1 MVSYNRYGNPNG
13 PLLLF
18 LHGGGVGGWMWD
30 RQVRYFGD
38 YDCVVPELVTG
49 DERFSIDSCAKKWL
63 RFIEAQAQGRR
74 VIVAGFS
81 LGAQVLVAMLSSQT
95 GSQRIHDA
103 MINSAL
109 VGGIPHAG
117 ATIRSM
123 KLAMPLV
130 KRRWF
135 AKIQAKS
142 MYIGDDD
149 FERYYRDTV
158 QMSWKTFA
166 EVMTENMSFTIPD
179 GYSKTETNVLV
190 TVGAREK
197 GVMKRSMDELVA
209 SHPNSVGI
217 VIPDVGHGAP
227 LAKPES
233 FNRLLEAWIRG
244 EPLPAR

>member
-13 PLLLF
+13 QLLLF
-18 LHGGGVGGWMWD
+18 LHGGGVGGWMWE
-30 RQVRYFGD
+30 RQVRHFSD
-38 YDCVVPELVTG
+38 CDCVVPELVTG
-49 DERFSIDSCAKKWL
+49 DETFSIDSSARRWL
-63 RFIEAQAQGRR
+63 RFIEAHAQGKR
-74 VIVAGFS
+74 VIVVGFS
-81 LGAQVLVAMLSSQT
+81 LGAQVLVAMLGLQSR
-95 GSQRIHDA
+95 SQRIHDA

-109 VGGIPHAG
+109 VGGVPFAG
-117 ATIRSM
+117 AAIRSM

-135 AKIQAKS
+135 AKLQAKS
-142 MYIGDDD
+142 MYIGDVD

-158 QMSWKTFA
+158 QMSWTTFA
-166 EVMTENMSFTIPD
+166 EVMTENMSFTIPE
-179 GYSKTETNVLV
+179 GYSEAETNVLV

-197 GVMKRSMDELVA
+197 NVMKRSMNELLA
-209 SHPNSVGI
+209 SRPNSVGI

-244 EPLPAR
+244 EPFPAR